1 MFCFFFF
8 TPTKVQDSFRLPKLS
23 VYTFHA
29 GKGCLKILLS
39 DNRKKADILPTSAFS
54 WCRILKF

>member
-23 VYTFHA
+23 V
-29 GKGCLKILLS
+29 
-39 DNRKKADILPTSAFS
+39 
-54 WCRILKF
+54 